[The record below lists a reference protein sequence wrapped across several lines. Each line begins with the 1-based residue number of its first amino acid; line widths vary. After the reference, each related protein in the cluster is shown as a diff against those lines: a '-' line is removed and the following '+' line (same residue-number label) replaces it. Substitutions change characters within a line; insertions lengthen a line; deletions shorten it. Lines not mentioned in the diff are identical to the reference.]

1 MSLHKLI
8 DKKID
13 EENIVIISKEVIE
26 ENIEK
31 IVNDVDI
38 VISTCSTS
46 WDDRIKSYDFPFC
59 DN

>member
-46 WDDRIKSYDFPFC
+46 WDDRIKSYDFPC